1 MLFLSWEKR
10 SKPLLVVSKAEASDM
25 EMAEESAPLEE
36 EKLATNAGSSS
47 RSGLALFNLELSE
60 LDTSDLG
67 EEKKSFGNEAYEEL
81 RCENEKLKY
90 ENAYLVTAETL
101 LEAKCAALDSRLEE
115 AYDLLKHK
123 SVV

>member
-1 MLFLSWEKR
+1 
-10 SKPLLVVSKAEASDM
+10 M
-25 EMAEESAPLEE
+25 EMAEENAPLEE
-36 EKLATNAGSSS
+36 EKLATNASSSS